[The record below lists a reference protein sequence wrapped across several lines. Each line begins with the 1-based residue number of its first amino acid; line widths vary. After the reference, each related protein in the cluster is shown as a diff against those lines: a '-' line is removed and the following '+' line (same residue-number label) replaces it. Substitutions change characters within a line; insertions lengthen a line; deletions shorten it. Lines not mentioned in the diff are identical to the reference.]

1 MRIVHEW
8 LKEDSGMGGIVP
20 GRVRGLMGSLGRFS
34 TATCECGIK
43 REQEVAIYI
52 RRSLVS

>member
-1 MRIVHEW
+1 
-8 LKEDSGMGGIVP
+8 MGG
-20 GRVRGLMGSLGRFS
+20 GLPRKGEGLRGSLGRFS

-52 RRSLVS
+52 HRSLVS